1 MGEIGPLSKVL
12 VGSLCLLAA
21 AGMWGGMYVVSKY
34 TLEYV
39 SPFVLLWLRYF
50 LAFVLLWL
58 FRFFQKKQPIESR
71 DLPLIIWLGFTG
83 YIVSNASGFIGTHLS
98 SAHMGS
104 LVSSASPAFALLLA
118 YFLIKERL
126 TLKKIISVAIATFG
140 LVLVIGFE
148 EGVGKGHLLG
158 NLLLI
163 LGAIAWALYSVNVK
177 KIGSKYSSLTIT
189 TFATG
194 VALVMVTP
202 AMLFDLDIQDINL
215 LKEYPIL
222 MGILYLGIFAT
233 AAAFFLWNKGM
244 EFMEAGIGS
253 MFYFFTPIIGG
264 LFGWLFL
271 KEVISPSF
279 LAGGFLIFIG
289 TLILFLKKPQ
299 FLVKNN
305 KVLKFEIERVNEKI

>member
-1 MGEIGPLSKVL
+1 MSKVL

-58 FRFFQKKQPIESR
+58 FWFFQKKQRIESR

-98 SAHMGS
+98 SAHMGA
-104 LVSSASPAFALLLA
+104 LVSSSSPAFALLLA
-118 YFLIKERL
+118 YFLIKEQL
-126 TLKKIISVAIATFG
+126 TLKKIISVVIATFG

-163 LGAIAWALYSVNVK
+163 LGAIAWALYSVDVK
-177 KIGSKYSSLTIT
+177 KIVSKYSALTIT

-194 VALVMVTP
+194 VALIMMTP
-202 AMLFDLDIQDINL
+202 AMLFDLEIQDFNL

-222 MGILYLGIFAT
+222 LSILYLGIFAT

-244 EFMEAGIGS
+244 EYMEAGIGS
-253 MFYFFTPIIGG
+253 MFYFFAPIIGG

-271 KEVISPSF
+271 KEAISPSF
-279 LAGGFLIFIG
+279 LAGGLLIFIG
-289 TLILFLKKPQ
+289 TLILFLKKPP
-299 FLVKNN
+299 FLIKNN
-305 KVLKFEIERVNEKI
+305 KALEFEIERVNEKI

>member
-1 MGEIGPLSKVL
+1 MGEIGPMSKVL

-58 FRFFQKKQPIESR
+58 FWFFQKKQPIESR

>member
-1 MGEIGPLSKVL
+1 MSKVL

-194 VALVMVTP
+194 VALIMMTP
-202 AMLFDLDIQDINL
+202 AMLFDLEIQDFNL
-215 LKEYPIL
+215 LKEYQIL
-222 MGILYLGIFAT
+222 LSILYLGIFAT

-244 EFMEAGIGS
+244 EYMEAGIGS
-253 MFYFFTPIIGG
+253 MFYFFAPIIGG

-271 KEVISPSF
+271 KEAISPSF
-279 LAGGFLIFIG
+279 LAGGLLIFIG
-289 TLILFLKKPQ
+289 TLILFLKKPP
-299 FLVKNN
+299 FLIKNN
-305 KVLKFEIERVNEKI
+305 KALEFEIERVNEKI